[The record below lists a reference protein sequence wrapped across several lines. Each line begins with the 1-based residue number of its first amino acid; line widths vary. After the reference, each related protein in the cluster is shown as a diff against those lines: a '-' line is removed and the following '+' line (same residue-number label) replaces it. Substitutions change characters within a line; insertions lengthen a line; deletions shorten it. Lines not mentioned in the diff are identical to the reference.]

1 MIAALD
7 VHYDESTLAAT
18 AAAAAVVFR
27 QWEDAEPVA
36 QYAARCTGIEPYV
49 PGQFFK
55 RELPCLLAVLEKV
68 REPLDFIVIDGYV
81 SLGAQPGLGMHLWE
95 ALQRAMPVI
104 GVAKTRFVSA
114 DPLEVTRG
122 QSDSPLFVTAIGV
135 EAATVAE
142 NIARMHGPFRIP
154 TLLKRVDQLAR
165 A

>member
-7 VHYDESTLAAT
+7 VHYDESARAGT
-18 AAAAAVVFR
+18 AAAVVFR
-27 QWEDAEPVA
+27 QWEDSEPVA
-36 QYAARCTGIEPYV
+36 EYATRCTGIESYV
-49 PGQFFK
+49 PGEFFK

-81 SLGAQPGLGMHLWE
+81 SLGARPGLGMHLWE
-95 ALQRAMPVI
+95 ALHKATPVI
-104 GVAKTRFVSA
+104 GVAKTRFCNA
-114 DPLEVTRG
+114 APLEITRG
-122 QSDSPLFVTAIGV
+122 QSASPLFVTAVGV
-135 EAATVAE
+135 DTATVAE